1 MSKTY
6 AIADLHG
13 RFDLLEMALTKIANR
28 AEPPATLVTLGD
40 YVDRG
45 PDSRKVIERLMGNL
59 GHEGWRLTCLKGNH
73 EDIMWQTCR
82 RKVPDC
88 GWWLTNGGVATLISY
103 GQNEGDQA
111 DVMVVPEEHLKWI
124 ERLPLMHVDK
134 HRIFVHAGVDPNC
147 SLDGQDPQDLL
158 WKIYDDRDEGG
169 HGQRHIVHGHHQHV
183 RGPIVKKNRTN
194 LDTFAWYTGRL
205 VIAVFDDATPGGPL
219 DILDVQGQ
227 PIESIE
233 RPLAGT
239 DDRWWDEWQDGKAER
254 RSSLAT

>member
-13 RFDLLEMALTKIANR
+13 RLDLLEMALAQIANL
-28 AEPPATLVTLGD
+28 AELPATLVTLGD

-45 PDSRKVIERLMGNL
+45 PDSRKVIERLMGGL
-59 GHEGWRLTCLKGNH
+59 GHGGWRQICLKGNH

-82 RKVPDC
+82 RKVPDY
-88 GWWLTNGGVATLISY
+88 GWWLDNGGGATLISY

-111 DVMVVPEEHLKWI
+111 DVTVVLDEHLKWI

-134 HRIFVHAGVDPNC
+134 HRIFVHAGVNPNYP
-147 SLDGQDPQDLL
+147 LDEQDPQDVI

-169 HGQRHIVHGHHQHV
+169 HGQRHIVHGHHQHAH
-183 RGPIVKKNRTN
+183 GPILKKNRTN

-205 VIAVFDDATPGGPL
+205 VIAVFDDKTPGGPL
-219 DILDVQGQ
+219 EILEVQGQ
-227 PIESIE
+227 PIQ
-233 RPLAGT
+233 A
-239 DDRWWDEWQDGKAER
+239 WQSETG
-254 RSSLAT
+254 LNH